1 MKRLEAVCRGM
12 ERETLRKLVKEAGSR
27 SFQISEATLSVFI
40 PTVTRTTELHGGL
53 TEHGLHRLK
62 YLKT

>member
-1 MKRLEAVCRGM
+1 M